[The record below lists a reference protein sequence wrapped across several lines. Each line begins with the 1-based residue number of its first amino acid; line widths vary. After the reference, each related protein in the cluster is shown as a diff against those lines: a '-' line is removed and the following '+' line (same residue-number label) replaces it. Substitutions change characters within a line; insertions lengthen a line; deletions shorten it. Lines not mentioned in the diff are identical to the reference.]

1 MARKENLQYLMLKE
15 LAEMYDRGKGKS
27 KRSFKTETERLRREA
42 RTAGATYKETLYIDT
57 AKNYIFSQS
66 TFDNYKKHC
75 RYFCNFL
82 QDKGIKKISIEE
94 SRQYIQEYIEY
105 LEKERHWSA
114 FSINLSLSAVV
125 KVTHSYLCDYTHPV
139 RCLANQTRGRKEA
152 VHDKYNEKHCER
164 TLKANR
170 LLGLRRNALLN
181 LKCENIKMITTPE
194 GKEVLEVHIK
204 SKGGR
209 MNIQSFYLDEEKET
223 ILSWIKDKKPTDYI
237 FDREEIKKHDADY
250 HSCRA
255 KRAKEVYYRVLDDL
269 KEHPEKRAEYRQE
282 IERIFARDGK
292 KLKENLDHPY
302 YARGTFRK
310 YLEEK
315 GYDVKMDRLAVIFV
329 SVTCLAHNRSDTTV
343 EHYLCT

>member
-1 MARKENLQYLMLKE
+1 MARKENLQYLMMKE
-15 LAEMYDRGKGKS
+15 LAEMYGRGKGKS
-27 KRSFKTETERLRREA
+27 KRSFKTETEQLRKEA
-42 RTAGATYKETLYIDT
+42 RMAGASYKETLYINT
-57 AKNYIFSQS
+57 ARDYIFSQS
-66 TFDNYKKHC
+66 TFKNYKRHC
-75 RYFCNFL
+75 KYFCNYL
-82 QDKGIKKISIEE
+82 ADRGIKKISIEE
-94 SRQYIQEYIEY
+94 SKKYIQEYVNY
-105 LEKERHWSA
+105 LDKERHLSA
-114 FSINLSLSAVV
+114 YSINLSLSAIV
-125 KVTHSYLCDYTHPV
+125 KVTHGYLCDYTHPV
-139 RCLANQTRGRKEA
+139 RYLANQTRGRKEA

-181 LKCENIKMITTPE
+181 LKCENIKMVTTPE

-209 MNIQSFYLDEEKET
+209 VNIQSFYLDEEKET
-223 ILSWIKDKKPTDYI
+223 ILSWIEGKKPTDYV
-237 FDREEIKKHDADY
+237 FDREEIQKHDADY

-255 KRAKEVYYRVLDDL
+255 KRAKEVYNRVVDDM
-269 KEHPEKRAEYRQE
+269 KQHPEKREEYRKE
-282 IERIFARDGK
+282 IERIFERDGK
-292 KLKENLDHPY
+292 KLKEDLEHPY

-315 GYDVKMDRLAVIFV
+315 GYNVQMDRMAVIFV